1 MAFRRKA
8 RKTINLEFVTADE
21 QTLVYEVEHNQAL
34 ADKLITLGES
44 AEGQEMTEQEEKA
57 FLVKAYDEIMGQGA
71 MSEIKEKVFENE
83 ELLLTDLIDIGFYI
97 IEEVEK
103 SNEELAKEY
112 PTLPKAN
119 HNLGQNAQASVQ
131 APAQRLK
138 PYINAP
144 SDKTFTL
151 EEVQRLLNE
160 NKNKLSN

>member
-34 ADKLITLGES
+34 ADKLVTLGES
-44 AEGQEMTEQEEKA
+44 VEDKEMTDSEEKA

-83 ELLLTDLIDIGFYI
+83 ELLLTDLLDIGFYI

-103 SNEELAKEY
+103 ANKELAEEY
-112 PTLPKAN
+112 QTLPKAN
-119 HNLGQNAQASVQ
+119 PNLGQNAQASVQ
-131 APAQRLK
+131 APAQTLK
-138 PYINAP
+138 PYINTP
-144 SDKTFTL
+144 NDKTFTL

-160 NKNKLSN
+160 DKNKLSH